1 MRPSTCRLV
10 PGETNETGEPNGKD
24 FFSLPLSELYLPVSQ
39 DFHWQWGERLG
50 CKPPCQGSSAC
61 ESGQRPFHSLI
72 FALRVEKET
81 RRRGKSKGK
90 KETRGERGASL
101 NASRQNSLN
110 ARESSCRCRFSPFSP
125 LLPPLPFLFFPLH
138 DVCRLFH
145 LANPAV
151 PLHRHPISA
160 PRESTLRT
168 SAAVAPCPRLSPI
181 IPRQRKTKRRR
192 NKYSPGRKQPPG
204 EREGLDSPTFDDV
217 LFFPISNTLFLLPFF
232 SLDL

>member
-1 MRPSTCRLV
+1 MQPRNKKRV
-10 PGETNETGEPNGKD
+10 PGETNETECKG
-24 FFSLPLSELYLPVSQ
+24 FFSPSPFLCLPVSQ
-39 DFHWQWGERLG
+39 DFHWQWGEREG
-50 CKPPCQGSSAC
+50 WCVPREGSSAC

-90 KETRGERGASL
+90 KETKRGGPSL

-125 LLPPLPFLFFPLH
+125 LLPSPPLPSPLPFLFFSLH
-138 DVCRLFH
+138 DVCRRLFH
-145 LANPAV
+145 LANPPGPV
-151 PLHRHPISA
+151 
-160 PRESTLRT
+160 TLPPHFRASRIHT

-192 NKYSPGRKQPPG
+192 NKYSPGRKRGRRGGKGSTLQLSMTYYFF
-204 EREGLDSPTFDDV
+204 RSPTP
-217 LFFPISNTLFLLPFF
+217 LSSPLPFS
-232 SLDL
+232 SL

>member
-1 MRPSTCRLV
+1 MQPRNKKRV
-10 PGETNETGEPNGKD
+10 PGETNETECKG
-24 FFSLPLSELYLPVSQ
+24 FFSPSPFLCLPVSQ
-39 DFHWQWGERLG
+39 DFHWQWGEREG
-50 CKPPCQGSSAC
+50 WCVPREGSSAC

-90 KETRGERGASL
+90 KETKRGGPSL

-125 LLPPLPFLFFPLH
+125 PLPSPPLPSSFPVFLPSRCLSSSLPP
-138 DVCRLFH
+138 CQ
-145 LANPAV
+145 PAGPV
-151 PLHRHPISA
+151 
-160 PRESTLRT
+160 TLPPHFRASRIHT

-192 NKYSPGRKQPPG
+192 NKYSPGRKRGRRGGKGSTLQLSMTYYFF
-204 EREGLDSPTFDDV
+204 RSPTT
-217 LFFPISNTLFLLPFF
+217 TLSPFPFF
-232 SLDL
+232 FLDL